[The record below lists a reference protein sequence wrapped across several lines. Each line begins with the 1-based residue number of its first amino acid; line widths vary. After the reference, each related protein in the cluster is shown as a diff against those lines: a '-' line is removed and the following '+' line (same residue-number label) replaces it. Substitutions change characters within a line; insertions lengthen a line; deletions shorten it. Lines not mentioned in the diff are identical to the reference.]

1 MALFDVIDAT
11 WPAAQMWRDGAFVLR
26 NGQGGGKRVS
36 AASLVETDFSDH
48 DIDHAETAMQ
58 RMQQDPLFMIRSGDT
73 ALDETLGERGYDI
86 IDPVNVYKIPAQEL
100 AQTRPPKV
108 CMFSVWPPLAIQGD
122 IWARAGIGPARL
134 AVMDRAQ
141 GPKTTILARWND
153 KPAGTAYVA
162 CHDHTAMLHALEI
175 LPAHQRQGLGRIVM
189 NHAAFWALDQGM
201 SYVTTL
207 CVDTNLPA
215 NGLYSSLGMKVVE
228 HYHYRIKRT

>member
-1 MALFDVIDAT
+1 MSLFDVIDAT
-11 WPAAQMWRDGAFVLR
+11 WPAAQMLRDGAFVLR

-36 AASLVETDFSDH
+36 AASLVETDFSGP
-48 DIDHAETAMQ
+48 DIDHAETAMT
-58 RMQQDPLFMIRSGDT
+58 RMGQDPLFMIRSGDM
-73 ALDETLGERGYDI
+73 ALDAALAARGYDV
-86 IDPVNVYKIPAQEL
+86 IDPVNLYIIPVQDL

-108 CMFSVWPPLAIQGD
+108 CMFSVWPRLAIQED

-162 CHDHTAMLHALEI
+162 CHNHTAMLHALEI

-189 NHAAFWALDQGM
+189 NHAAFWALEQGM
-201 SYVTTL
+201 THVATL
-207 CVDTNLPA
+207 CVNTNLPA

>member
-1 MALFDVIDAT
+1 MSLFDVVDAT
-11 WPAAQMWRDGAFVLR
+11 WPAAQMIRDGAFVLR

-36 AASLVETDFSDH
+36 AASLVETDFSDP
-48 DIDHAETAMQ
+48 DIDHAETAMT
-58 RMQQDPLFMIRSGDT
+58 RMGQDALFMIRSADT
-73 ALDETLGERGYDI
+73 ALDTALAQRGYDV
-86 IDPVNVYKIPAQEL
+86 IDPVNLYSIPAQDL

-108 CMFSVWPPLAIQGD
+108 CMFSVWPRLAIQED

-141 GPKTTILARWND
+141 GAKTTILARWND

-162 CHDHTAMLHALEI
+162 CHDQTAMLHALEI

-201 SYVTTL
+201 TKVSVL
-207 CVDTNLPA
+207 CVETNLAA

>member
-1 MALFDVIDAT
+1 
-11 WPAAQMWRDGAFVLR
+11 
-26 NGQGGGKRVS
+26 
-36 AASLVETDFSDH
+36 
-48 DIDHAETAMQ
+48 
-58 RMQQDPLFMIRSGDT
+58 MIRSGDM
-73 ALDETLGERGYDI
+73 ALDAALAARGYDV
-86 IDPVNVYKIPAQEL
+86 IDPVNLYIIPAQDL

-108 CMFSVWPPLAIQGD
+108 CMFSVWPRLAIQED

-153 KPAGTAYVA
+153 KPAGTAYAA
-162 CHDHTAMLHALEI
+162 CHNHTAMLHALEI

-189 NHAAFWALDQGM
+189 NHAAFWALEQGM
-201 SYVTTL
+201 THVATL
-207 CVDTNLPA
+207 CVNTNLPA

>member
-1 MALFDVIDAT
+1 MSLFDVIDAT
-11 WPAAQMWRDGAFVLR
+11 WPAAQMLRDGAFVLR

-36 AASLVETDFSDH
+36 AASLVETGFSGP
-48 DIDHAETAMQ
+48 DIDHAETAMT
-58 RMQQDPLFMIRSGDT
+58 RMGQDPLFMIRGGDM
-73 ALDETLGERGYDI
+73 ALDAALAARGYDV
-86 IDPVNVYKIPAQEL
+86 IDPVNLYIIPAQDL

-108 CMFSVWPPLAIQGD
+108 CMFSVWPRLAIQED

-153 KPAGTAYVA
+153 KPAGTTYVA

-189 NHAAFWALDQGM
+189 NHAAFWALEQGM
-201 SYVTTL
+201 THVATL
-207 CVDTNLPA
+207 CVNTNLPA